1 MLIPKIEDIK
11 KADYRIFKTNYP
23 DFYKYLIET
32 YPSDISFSEKLYWYY
47 HDIKDYPI
55 CPICGNRVNFK
66 KLSKGYFQF
75 CSLKCSNN
83 SPEVQKRKTKTAIEK
98 YGSVENAYKKRQEK
112 TKETII
118 EKYGSVENAYKKRQ
132 EKTKETNLERYGVEY
147 TFQVEKFKN
156 KTRKTLIEK
165 YGSVENAYINK
176 TNKSVETNLE
186 RYGVE
191 HIFQLDKFKNKSVET
206 NLERYGV
213 KNPMQCLSI
222 QKKVRETNLERY
234 GVEHIF
240 QVEEFK
246 NKTRKTLIEKYGVEY
261 AQQSEFIKN
270 KSRKTISD
278 KFLNNHKDIICIFYK
293 NDEKYY
299 KCKCPHNNCE
309 KCIEKYYMCTPSVY
323 GNRRYKK
330 MEVCTKL
337 LPEQYRPQKKT
348 SLELFVH
355 NILNEYDINFETNN
369 RTILSP
375 KELDIY
381 IPNKNLAIEC
391 NGLKW
396 HSDEIKS
403 SNFHINK
410 YIDCKNQNV
419 NLLNFWEHDIVLKPT
434 ILKSILLD
442 KLGIYTY
449 KISAHKCYIRLI
461 KPKIV
466 KEFLNENCLYDYKNG
481 YINLGLFNDNVL
493 MAVMCIKQS
502 KDISNY
508 EITNFCCKNF
518 TKIYGGFSKLLKYF
532 VKMYD
537 PCVITAR
544 HKNDMGISKLFYD
557 NNFIMKDYNNLSSFR
572 YIDKKQ
578 LIAVNNIDKCKTN
591 DYFKIYDS
599 GETIYELI
607 LNK

>member
-132 EKTKETNLERYGVEY
+132 EKTKETNLERYGVEH
-147 TFQVEKFKN
+147 T
-156 KTRKTLIEK
+156 
-165 YGSVENAYINK
+165 
-176 TNKSVETNLE
+176 
-186 RYGVE
+186 
-191 HIFQLDKFKNKSVET
+191 
-206 NLERYGV
+206 
-213 KNPMQCLSI
+213 
-222 QKKVRETNLERY
+222 
-234 GVEHIF
+234 F

-278 KFLNNHKDIICIFYK
+278 KFLNNHKDVICIFYK

-309 KCIEKYYMCTPSVY
+309 KCIEKYYTCTPSVY
-323 GNRRYKK
+323 SNRRYKK

-369 RTILSP
+369 RKILSP

-461 KPKIV
+461 KPKIA

-532 VKMYD
+532 VKTYD
-537 PCVITAR
+537 PCVITTR

-557 NNFIMKDYNNLSSFR
+557 NNFIMKAYNNLPSFR

-578 LIAVNNIDKCKTN
+578 LITVNNIDKCKTN